1 MTPKSK
7 TTGRTAA
14 PACSLEKSRIFWGFA
29 LIGLSNTIL
38 PSIIHAANY
47 LVIPYPRHVVLLIE
61 LPPALLAKLSLP
73 FVVHRVPCR
82 IRPLVVAACWLLAKR
97 IADDTPPNV
106 MPPVRIVTTVLA
118 SVTSAATEVSCL
130 HMVGRAGAPALVG
143 WGFGTGAGLLLNA
156 VWPFLLT
163 YGAGKVLRS
172 ATRYIYH
179 LVVVILV
186 SHLVLLPQSLDKR
199 GKNDDERRKDR
210 DDDSA
215 EEGRSFLGQHE
226 NASLRPNTPEDPEGI
241 GRKLRTLSGLARSD
255 MFPLIVASASP
266 SLLQHGLARPLD
278 GSAFETFSHFFAIYG
293 VAMHLG
299 SLLGRSSMAFL
310 PIRSLGLQVVALIV
324 WTVVAFFNAVF
335 LLSTYI
341 AFFLAFLVGFAGGSL
356 YVHVLARVR
365 EERKSQIDRELSL
378 GLVTAGETGG
388 MMIGGVVGAFLET
401 AMCGSLVSSRR
412 WCHRSS

>member
-47 LVIPYPRHVVLLIE
+47 LIIPYPRHVVLLIE

-118 SVTSAATEVSCL
+118 SVASAATEVSCL
-130 HMVGRAGAPALVG
+130 QMVGRAGAPALVG
-143 WGFGTGAGLLLNA
+143 WGFGTGAGLLLNV

-163 YGAGKVLRS
+163 YGASKVLRS
-172 ATRYIYH
+172 ATRYTYH

-186 SHLVLLPQSLDKR
+186 SHFVLLPQSLVKR
-199 GKNDDERRKDR
+199 GNKNDDERRKDR

-215 EEGRSFLGQHE
+215 EEGRSFLSQHE
-226 NASLRPNTPEDPEGI
+226 NASLRPDNPEGI
-241 GRKLRTLSGLARSD
+241 SRKLRTLRGLAQSQ
-255 MFPLIVASASP
+255 MFPLVVASASL

-299 SLLGRSSMAFL
+299 SLLGRSSIAFL
-310 PIRSLGLQVVALIV
+310 PVRSLRLQVVALSV

-356 YVHVLARVR
+356 YINVLARVR